1 MTRAEISIAV
11 VEETLSM
18 SPAIAERAPRP
29 ARAANDPR
37 NQDKTAAD
45 DEAEAVALSELDYTD
60 AVPPALDLPAVDTV
74 TTKSR
79 ELTTEERGAD
89 KTTNAAEQEIDA
101 QPADAGMD
109 ADAHSKPDEVPTAD
123 LGASADFTDLDSEIE
138 NTQAKPAPE
147 GLASPAHAV
156 DHNPGPIE
164 ILEEEAD
171 KSVAQNAILGLAK
184 EIPKTERPSRAANDP
199 REVKRRE
206 REARAQDV
214 IANGLTQDITEGSS
228 WSELKLFSD
237 ASRTLRNARG
247 SRQKPDRNYKH

>member
-1 MTRAEISIAV
+1 MTRAEKSIAV
-11 VEETLSM
+11 VEETLSK

-37 NQDKTAAD
+37 NQDKTATD

-60 AVPPALDLPAVDTV
+60 AVPPALDLPAADTV
-74 TTKSR
+74 TTKSH

-89 KTTNAAEQEIDA
+89 KTTNAAEQETDA

-164 ILEEEAD
+164 ILR
-171 KSVAQNAILGLAK
+171 KKQIKVL
-184 EIPKTERPSRAANDP
+184 
-199 REVKRRE
+199 RR
-206 REARAQDV
+206 
-214 IANGLTQDITEGSS
+214 TQ
-228 WSELKLFSD
+228 
-237 ASRTLRNARG
+237 
-247 SRQKPDRNYKH
+247 